1 MALSSFAAGLIKGA
15 ADMGTA
21 GLQAVPAKLEEDL
34 KEMGLLY
41 NNAEK
46 EFKTKMSAAQANI
59 ANIERIASDFGVEKG
74 IVNSVY
80 AANGGNESKTR
91 EQLKNMIDTY
101 GDQEIPTLAIAPTKE
116 TTLTDQMQVDA
127 APKEAVETSMLS
139 DFAGLFKQYGTEEA
153 IKIFAKR
160 RGVSVDRVKS
170 MLSGTFGDLLPEVQY
185 KVKPAPEAMLA
196 ALEKQDEKS
205 IFSTDSSSGQMF
217 LNVKTQINR
226 VLSPDNQGQYKEQD
240 VIFAQGAINNMITAM
255 ANGDAISMALISNRV
270 EKIVPISKPENA
282 KIDLKWQTL
291 SKNTET
297 LLGSV
302 INNKDITFDN
312 AKILQLGNA
321 QATAIGSGKDEDWE
335 KVQELY
341 FYITKNKKIT
351 QKETKVELKP
361 YQKTIRD
368 LALKHIEKN
377 MNKGV
382 EYPEGEI
389 NKLSDALLNA
399 EKNPENNEAWQVV
412 NLLVKKLKPTFAA
425 DEKTL
430 SAKEQVKSD
439 MFYNKIIKS
448 EYYINKI
455 NSALGDET
463 TLKQIAEEVRK
474 QANEFAVGDT
484 VVLDGSLF
492 KENVVVGADGQVR
505 LYVESVGVGPG
516 TRSELTPNAL
526 TEANKNLNS
535 SMTALQ
541 DVAFLMGLLKKYPN
555 AYNIIGTTRLQLGN
569 LSDIFGSI
577 TGVKLLDQQRTEL
590 QQDAKQR
597 MIGFVSNVKD
607 RLFKDPRL
615 SDQDLALVKQYI
627 GIIENTSIG
636 ESAAQAALVGLE
648 RIFTTAI
655 AVGLADTMPNK
666 TVIVKDS
673 DGSIDLE
680 KDSIARDLLNKMVLA
695 SGISS
700 TGKIL
705 TQEEY
710 NKQFKDNPAAGM
722 AYQEELSGLIN
733 RALLS
738 TDAIYAFRTDRKAYE
753 ATYVTSYTG
762 RID

>member
-80 AANGGNESKTR
+80 AANGGDESKTR

-205 IFSTDSSSGQMF
+205 IFSTDSPSGQMF
-217 LNVKTQINR
+217 LNVKTVINR
-226 VLSPDNQGQYKEQD
+226 VLSPDNQGQYKEGD
-240 VIFAQGAINNMITAM
+240 VTFAQSAINNMITAM
-255 ANGDAISMALISNRV
+255 ENDDAVSMALISGRV

-321 QATAIGSGKDEDWE
+321 QATAIESGKDKDWE
-335 KVQELY
+335 KVEELY
-341 FYITKNKKIT
+341 FDIT
-351 QKETKVELKP
+351 QNKVIKQKTTEKKLSP
-361 YQKTIRD
+361 YQKTIND
-368 LALKHIEKN
+368 LAVKHLEKSIS
-377 MNKGV
+377 KGV
-382 EYPEGEI
+382 EYPAGKIEE
-389 NKLSDALLNA
+389 LSDALTHAQRNLDND
-399 EKNPENNEAWQVV
+399 EAWQVV
-412 NLLVKKLKPTFAA
+412 NLLVKNLKPTYPEE
-425 DEKTL
+425 EKTL

-439 MFYNKIIKS
+439 MFYNSIITS
-448 EYYINKI
+448 PYYAELLSNAAGNEEKQ
-455 NSALGDET
+455 
-463 TLKQIAEEVRK
+463 KQIANEVRTK
-474 QANEFAVGDT
+474 ANEFAIMDAHI
-484 VVLDGSLF
+484 LDGRLYA
-492 KENVVVGADGQVR
+492 EDVVVGVDGQIKVF
-505 LYVESVGVGPG
+505 VKQINIGPG
-516 TRSELTPNAL
+516 ERSEPTDEIIKEIN
-526 TEANKNLNS
+526 NNLNRNQ
-535 SMTALQ
+535 TGLG
-541 DVAFLMGLLKKYPN
+541 DVSFLLGLLREFPN
-555 AYNIIGTTRLQLGN
+555 AYNAIGNARRFFGN
-569 LSDIFGSI
+569 ISDIQATV
-577 TGVKLLDQQRTEL
+577 TGYDLADRRMTGML
-590 QQDAKQR
+590 QDAEQR
-597 MIGFVSNVKD
+597 KTGFITNVKG
-607 RLFKDPRL
+607 RLFEDPRL
-615 SDQDLALVKQYI
+615 SDQDLKLVLNFI
-627 GIIENTSIG
+627 GIINNNAIG
-636 ESAAQAALVGLE
+636 SSAAQAALVGVE
-648 RIFTTAI
+648 RIFTTGIAI
-655 AVGLADTMPNK
+655 GLSDLMPNK
-666 TVIVKDS
+666 TIIVKK
-673 DGSIDLE
+673 DGGIDFDE
-680 KDSIARDLLNKMVLA
+680 DSIARDLLNKMVLA

-705 TQEEY
+705 TKEEF
-710 NKQFKDNPAAGM
+710 NNLTTQKEKD
-722 AYQEELSGLIN
+722 AYLTEFDILHK
-733 RALLS
+733 RASLAME
-738 TDAIYAFRTDRKAYE
+738 AIYAYRQDEKAYRKNF
-753 ATYVTSYTG
+753 VTTG
-762 RID
+762 VSDIQ